1 MVRGGTIVSNEVA
14 LILAS
19 HGNFAKEAFES
30 AKMIVG
36 DMGNTATLSLF
47 PGTNLTDF
55 VDMFE
60 EAYERLDTE
69 NGAIIICDIFG
80 GTPSNAA
87 AVMLI
92 RHPNESLAAYSGLNM
107 GALLE
112 LSTSRCLAFSEIK
125 KIIEQTKENYWKEL
139 LNIKESEVKEED
151 L

>member
-1 MVRGGTIVSNEVA
+1 MVRGGTIVRNEVA

-19 HGNFAKEAFES
+19 HGNFAKEALES
-30 AKMIVG
+30 VKMIVG
-36 DMGNTATLSLF
+36 EMNNTATLSLF

-60 EAYERLDTE
+60 EVYEGLDTE
-69 NGAIIICDIFG
+69 NGTIIICDIFG

-87 AVMLI
+87 AAMLI
-92 RHPNESLAAYSGLNM
+92 RHQKELLAAYSGLNM
-107 GALLE
+107 GILLE

-125 KIIEQTKENYWKEL
+125 KTIEQTKENYWKEL
-139 LNIKESEVKEED
+139 VNNKETAMKEED

>member
-1 MVRGGTIVSNEVA
+1 MSKEVA

-19 HGNFAKEAFES
+19 HGNFAKEALES
-30 AKMIVG
+30 VKMIVG
-36 DMGNTATLSLF
+36 EVDNAATLSLF

-60 EAYERLDTE
+60 AVYNDLDTE
-69 NGAIIICDIFG
+69 NGTIIICDIFG

-87 AVMLI
+87 TAMLI
-92 RHPNESLAAYSGLNM
+92 HHKEEAIAAYSGLNM

-112 LSTSRCLAFSEIK
+112 LSTSRCLAFSDVKE
-125 KIIEQTKENYWKEL
+125 IIEKTKDAYWKEL
-139 LNIKESEVKEED
+139 VNSKVPETAEED